1 MRPFGHRSGTLR
13 GIAAFVSLALT
24 AAIFLL
30 LRVTSV
36 PRPEAKRTEREVAV
50 VLFPSPPVR
59 TRDEPS
65 PVAAPAAKAA
75 TRITAGPRPRG
86 AISPVR
92 AEPEP
97 AFASSGPASSAPAE
111 ALAASAPLRLDAETL
126 RRAIAGSAGPIQQ
139 MARRGGAELDS
150 PRATRSQALA
160 DMIAEKGVA
169 DCLAPNA
176 GGSLLSAPLLLL
188 LAVQGKCK

>member
-36 PRPEAKRTEREVAV
+36 PRPEAKGTEREVAV
-50 VLFPSPPVR
+50 MLFPSPPDR
-59 TRDEPS
+59 TRAAPS

-75 TRITAGPRPRG
+75 PRITAGPRSRG
-86 AISPVR
+86 AIS
-92 AEPEP
+92 
-97 AFASSGPASSAPAE
+97 AP
-111 ALAASAPLRLDAETL
+111 R
-126 RRAIAGSAGPIQQ
+126 
-139 MARRGGAELDS
+139 AELDS
-150 PRATRSQALA
+150 PRATRSEVLA
-160 DMIAEKGVA
+160 DTIAEKGVS

>member
-13 GIAAFVSLALT
+13 AIAAFVSLALT

-111 ALAASAPLRLDAETL
+111 ALAASAPLRLDAQTL

-139 MARRGGAELDS
+139 MARRSGAELDS
-150 PRATRSQALA
+150 PRATRSEVLA
-160 DMIAEKGVA
+160 DTIAEKGVS

>member
-97 AFASSGPASSAPAE
+97 AFASSGPAASAPAE

-139 MARRGGAELDS
+139 MARRSGAELDS